1 MILEKKDKEKAFQLK
16 RKNLPPSLFKY
27 RSADAFSLKNLDEGT
42 IWLSDPIAFNNPFD
56 SLLSWDIIEI
66 LDDLLV
72 WGGKDA
78 GELFINNHYP
88 NLSRSQ
94 RRNQLRSFMRDKS
107 KMRELLLQ
115 QQKQFK
121 EKNSRNLQRYR
132 EAMKICSFTERLDT
146 LPMWAHY
153 ANNHRGFCMEYKL
166 SSLTSE
172 FAENVFPVL
181 YTQEGINSTSI
192 LKQYFSGN
200 KRINPDRILMV
211 PFIKSI
217 DWSYEKEWRYVLDN
231 PALKNGLP
239 LKIGFPDTVYLGNK
253 LNEEHVREIED
264 ICKRRNI
271 KMAQKELSSKKMGM
285 VPVFHHLQALPG

>member
-1 MILEKKDKEKAFQLK
+1 MNNFTNSFIHIGKKDKEKAFQLK
-16 RKNLPPSLFKY
+16 RKNLRPSLFKY
-27 RSADAFSLKNLDEGT
+27 RSVDAFSLKNLDKGT
-42 IWLSDPIAFNNPFD
+42 IWLSDPTAFNDPFD

-66 LDDLLV
+66 LDNLLV
-72 WGGKDA
+72 WSGKDVVQ
-78 GELFINNHYP
+78 LFINNHYP

-94 RRNQLRSFMRDKS
+94 RRNHRRDFMRDKS

-132 EAMKICSFTERLDT
+132 EAMKICSFTERLDA

-166 SSLTSE
+166 SSLASE
-172 FAENVFPVL
+172 VAENVYPVL
-181 YTQEGINSTSI
+181 YTQEGIHSTSI

-200 KRINPDRILMV
+200 IRISPDRILMA

-231 PALKNGLP
+231 PALKNGLSLILFTLAINSMKSMP
-239 LKIGFPDTVYLGNK
+239 
-253 LNEEHVREIED
+253 
-264 ICKRRNI
+264 
-271 KMAQKELSSKKMGM
+271 
-285 VPVFHHLQALPG
+285 